1 MKDKIIAAVTLGFIF
16 SLFFYYKVVNP
27 SEDNIISTITST
39 DSVEE
44 FVQEVIEKEN
54 NMLENISPISDS
66 METEEKE
73 ECNLND
79 EQTDNLEFAKAFK
92 YYRNCNGTN
101 TLFDWNNKTY
111 STILKSEI
119 KNEVLLTKDEEVKE
133 DSPSAVDKKHLQLQ
147 SQLIGDNLK

>member
-1 MKDKIIAAVTLGFIF
+1 MKDKLIAAVTLGFIF

-27 SEDNIISTITST
+27 SEDNIVSTITST

>member
-1 MKDKIIAAVTLGFIF
+1 MKDKLIAAVTLGFIF

-27 SEDNIISTITST
+27 SEDNIVSTITST

-119 KNEVLLTKDEEVKE
+119 KDEVLLTEDEEVKE

>member
-1 MKDKIIAAVTLGFIF
+1 MKDKLIATVTLGFIF

-27 SEDNIISTITST
+27 SNDNVVSTITNT

-73 ECNLND
+73 NEGCNLND
-79 EQTDNLEFAKAFK
+79 
-92 YYRNCNGTN
+92 
-101 TLFDWNNKTY
+101 
-111 STILKSEI
+111 
-119 KNEVLLTKDEEVKE
+119 
-133 DSPSAVDKKHLQLQ
+133 
-147 SQLIGDNLK
+147 

>member
-1 MKDKIIAAVTLGFIF
+1 MKDKLIAAVTLGFIF

-27 SEDNIISTITST
+27 SEGNIVSPITST

-66 METEEKE
+66 IETENK

-92 YYRNCNGTN
+92 YYRNCNGAN

-119 KNEVLLTKDEEVKE
+119 KDEVLLTEDEEVEE

>member
-1 MKDKIIAAVTLGFIF
+1 MSQLHGKAQRK
-16 SLFFYYKVVNP
+16 
-27 SEDNIISTITST
+27 
-39 DSVEE
+39 
-44 FVQEVIEKEN
+44 
-54 NMLENISPISDS
+54 
-66 METEEKE
+66 
-73 ECNLND
+73 
-79 EQTDNLEFAKAFK
+79 LEFAKAFK

-119 KNEVLLTKDEEVKE
+119 ENEVLLTEDEEVKE

>member
-1 MKDKIIAAVTLGFIF
+1 MKDKLIAAVTLGFIF

-27 SEDNIISTITST
+27 SEDNIVSTITST

-79 EQTDNLEFAKAFK
+79 EQTDSLEFAKAFK

>member
-1 MKDKIIAAVTLGFIF
+1 MKDKLIAAVTLGFIF

-27 SEDNIISTITST
+27 SEGNIVSPITST

>member
-1 MKDKIIAAVTLGFIF
+1 MKDKLIAAVTLGFIF

-79 EQTDNLEFAKAFK
+79 EQTDNLEFAEAFK
-92 YYRNCNGTN
+92 YYRNCNGAN

-119 KNEVLLTKDEEVKE
+119 KDEVLLTEDEEVEE

>member
-1 MKDKIIAAVTLGFIF
+1 MKDKLIAAVTLGFIF

-27 SEDNIISTITST
+27 SEGNIASPITST

>member
-1 MKDKIIAAVTLGFIF
+1 MKDKLIAAVTLGFIF

>member
-1 MKDKIIAAVTLGFIF
+1 MKDKLIAAVTLGFIF

-66 METEEKE
+66 IETENK

-119 KNEVLLTKDEEVKE
+119 KDEVLLTEDEEVEE

>member
-1 MKDKIIAAVTLGFIF
+1 MKDKLIAAVTLGFVF

-27 SEDNIISTITST
+27 SEDNIVSTITST

>member
-1 MKDKIIAAVTLGFIF
+1 
-16 SLFFYYKVVNP
+16 
-27 SEDNIISTITST
+27 
-39 DSVEE
+39 
-44 FVQEVIEKEN
+44 
-54 NMLENISPISDS
+54 MLENISPISDS

-79 EQTDNLEFAKAFK
+79 EQTDSLEFAKAFK

>member
-1 MKDKIIAAVTLGFIF
+1 
-16 SLFFYYKVVNP
+16 
-27 SEDNIISTITST
+27 
-39 DSVEE
+39 
-44 FVQEVIEKEN
+44 
-54 NMLENISPISDS
+54 MLENISPISDS

-92 YYRNCNGTN
+92 YYRNCNGAN